1 MNYREYINSPSWRV
15 MAHLMT
21 TFAEQDESGRCRC
34 DGCGEFF
41 HRCRMNVHHVTYERL
56 GCEGPEDLRLLCE
69 RCHANEH
76 EAVAEQSMSEVQ
88 KLLAGVGRAEE
99 F

>member
-1 MNYREYINSPSWRV
+1 
-15 MAHLMT
+15 
-21 TFAEQDESGRCRC
+21 
-34 DGCGEFF
+34 
-41 HRCRMNVHHVTYERL
+41 
-56 GCEGPEDLRLLCE
+56 LRLLCE